1 WPPGHGA
8 DAARAA
14 RAGREAREA
23 LSAEAGVLLRHYGAS
38 LVHRSGLATG
48 EALVGGPGPL
58 GFAGDVGVQAVML
71 AEAAGPGEIL
81 VSQQTQQLAAGA
93 VETDGAGPDRFLLR
107 SAHAGLRS
115 LAVRLDAPLVGR
127 GEEVRRLEAAYGRA
141 SRERVTM
148 TVIVTGEAGL
158 GKTRLVQEFAG
169 RLDGEARVV
178 TGRCLPY
185 GDGIT
190 FWPLREVVRHAG
202 GGDDSPSRI
211 KDLLAGEADAAA
223 VAEQLHRA
231 LRPGSQGR
239 TAAGEIFWAARRF
252 LETLARHRPVL
263 AVFEDLHWA
272 EPIL

>member
-58 GFAGDVGVQAVML
+58 GFAGNVGAQAVML

-81 VSQQTQQLAAGA
+81 ISQQTQQLAAGA
-93 VETDGAGPDRFLLR
+93 IETDSAGPDRFLLR
-107 SAHAGLRS
+107 SAHAALRS
-115 LAVRLDAPLVGR
+115 LAVRLDVPLVGR
-127 GEEVRRLEAAYGRA
+127 GEEVGRLEAAYDRA
-141 SRERVTM
+141 TRERVTM

-169 RLDGEARVV
+169 RLGGEAPVPFRA
-178 TGRCLPY
+178 CLPY
-185 GDGIT
+185 CDGIT
-190 FWPLREVVRHAG
+190 IWPPR
-202 GGDDSPSRI
+202 
-211 KDLLAGEADAAA
+211 
-223 VAEQLHRA
+223 
-231 LRPGSQGR
+231 
-239 TAAGEIFWAARRF
+239 GEIPPSGRR
-252 LETLARHRPVL
+252 
-263 AVFEDLHWA
+263 
-272 EPIL
+272 